1 MTSDSCASWANSS
14 TIAVFWNTSNKRK
27 PEWLAVIRILTNPK
41 EKEEEGVSPIQFQ
54 IPNSK
59 SSSILASDIW
69 KRLFPTGRKRPISVS
84 VPLPNI
90 RIRMGTN
97 INLFK
102 LCSGLR
108 VLGYFMILLFAA
120 IVALTYYAVVFIT
133 WGPILFRFPFR
144 LSSLF
149 ALFILF
155 LFHIFLIL
163 LTWSYFMVVLNDPGS
178 VPHNW
183 TPHQHNS
190 HLEIDF
196 DPTPSPAYCSR
207 CQNAKPPRCH
217 HCSICQRCVLKM
229 DHHCIWVVNCVG
241 ARNYKY
247 FLLFLLYTFLETT
260 LDCLALIPS
269 FIRFFGGAKNHS
281 LSPGG
286 FAVIF
291 LASILNL
298 AFALSLLC
306 FVVMHISL
314 LLSNTTSVEVHEKK
328 KGVRWRY
335 DLGRK
340 KNFEQV
346 FGTKK
351 ALWLFPLFS
360 KEDLDNIPAL
370 RGIEFPTRSDVDV

>member
-1 MTSDSCASWANSS
+1 M
-14 TIAVFWNTSNKRK
+14 
-27 PEWLAVIRILTNPK
+27 
-41 EKEEEGVSPIQFQ
+41 
-54 IPNSK
+54 
-59 SSSILASDIW
+59 
-69 KRLFPTGRKRPISVS
+69 
-84 VPLPNI
+84 
-90 RIRMGTN
+90 
-97 INLFK
+97 FK

-108 VLGYFMILLFAA
+108 VLGYLMILLFAA
-120 IVALTYYAVVFIT
+120 IVALTYYAVVLIT
-133 WGPILFRFPFR
+133 WGPLLLRSRCFPSFF
-144 LSSLF
+144 F
-149 ALFILF
+149 ALFILL
-155 LFHIFLIL
+155 LFHILLLL
-163 LTWSYFMVVLNDPGS
+163 LTWSYLMVVLNDPGS

-183 TPHQHNS
+183 TPNQ
-190 HLEIDF
+190 
-196 DPTPSPAYCSR
+196 PATPSPAYCTR
-207 CQNAKPPRCH
+207 CQNVKPPRCH

-241 ARNYKY
+241 ARNYKH

-260 LDCLALIPS
+260 LNCLALVPS

-286 FAVIF
+286 FAIVC
-291 LASILNL
+291 LDAVLNL

-335 DLGRK
+335 DLGWKR
-340 KNFEQV
+340 NFEQV

-360 KEDLDNIPAL
+360 KEDLDNIPSL
-370 RGIEFPTRSDVDV
+370 RGIEFPTRSDVDILEFKELSAR

>member
-1 MTSDSCASWANSS
+1 
-14 TIAVFWNTSNKRK
+14 
-27 PEWLAVIRILTNPK
+27 
-41 EKEEEGVSPIQFQ
+41 
-54 IPNSK
+54 
-59 SSSILASDIW
+59 
-69 KRLFPTGRKRPISVS
+69 
-84 VPLPNI
+84 
-90 RIRMGTN
+90 MGSN

-102 LCSGLR
+102 LCSALR

-120 IVALTYYAVVFIT
+120 IVALSYYAVVLIT
-133 WGPILFRFPFR
+133 WGPLLFHSPLR
-144 LSSLF
+144 LPSFFSAFFVL
-149 ALFILF
+149 L
-155 LFHIFLIL
+155 LFHILLIL
-163 LTWSYFMVVLNDPGS
+163 LTWSYLMVVLNDPGS
-178 VPHNW
+178 VPLNW
-183 TPHQHNS
+183 RHQHQQLRS
-190 HLEIDF
+190 DF
-196 DPTPSPAYCSR
+196 DLETAPPTPSPAYCSR
-207 CQNAKPPRCH
+207 CQNGKPPRCH

-247 FLLFLLYTFLETT
+247 FLLFLLYTFLETA
-260 LDCLALIPS
+260 LDCLALVPS
-269 FIRFFGGAKNHS
+269 FIRFFGGNKNHS

-328 KGVRWRY
+328 KGVRWMY
-335 DLGRK
+335 DLGWKR
-340 KNFEQV
+340 NFEQV

-360 KEDLDNIPAL
+360 KEDLENIPAL
-370 RGIEFPTRSDVDV
+370 RGIDFPTRSDVDV

>member
-1 MTSDSCASWANSS
+1 MIMQN
-14 TIAVFWNTSNKRK
+14 
-27 PEWLAVIRILTNPK
+27 
-41 EKEEEGVSPIQFQ
+41 
-54 IPNSK
+54 
-59 SSSILASDIW
+59 
-69 KRLFPTGRKRPISVS
+69 
-84 VPLPNI
+84 
-90 RIRMGTN
+90 M
-97 INLFK
+97 NLFK
-102 LCSGLR
+102 LCSALR

-120 IVALTYYAVVFIT
+120 IVILTYYAVVFVT
-133 WGPILFRFPFR
+133 WGPLLFP
-144 LSSLF
+144 LSSSSSFLSSF
-149 ALFILF
+149 FILL
-155 LFHIFLIL
+155 LFHTLLFL
-163 LTWSYFMVVLNDPGS
+163 LTWSYFMAVFNDPGS
-178 VPHNW
+178 VPLNW
-183 TPHQHNS
+183 SPLPQPPSNQFQFE
-190 HLEIDF
+190 LEDEEEEEPATST
-196 DPTPSPAYCSR
+196 PTPSTGGYCTR

-241 ARNYKY
+241 ARTYKY

-260 LDCLALIPS
+260 LVCLALIPS
-269 FIRFFGGAKNHS
+269 FLRFFGVGGAKNHK

-286 FAVIF
+286 FSAIF

-306 FVVMHISL
+306 FIVMHLSL

-335 DLGRK
+335 DVGRK

-360 KEDLDNIPAL
+360 KEDLENIPAL

>member
-1 MTSDSCASWANSS
+1 
-14 TIAVFWNTSNKRK
+14 
-27 PEWLAVIRILTNPK
+27 
-41 EKEEEGVSPIQFQ
+41 
-54 IPNSK
+54 
-59 SSSILASDIW
+59 
-69 KRLFPTGRKRPISVS
+69 
-84 VPLPNI
+84 
-90 RIRMGTN
+90 MGSN

-102 LCSGLR
+102 LCSALR

-120 IVALTYYAVVFIT
+120 IVALSYYAVVLIT
-133 WGPILFRFPFR
+133 WGPLLFHSPLR
-144 LSSLF
+144 LPSFFSAFFVL
-149 ALFILF
+149 L
-155 LFHIFLIL
+155 LFHILLIL
-163 LTWSYFMVVLNDPGS
+163 LTWSYIMVVLNDPGS

-183 TPHQHNS
+183 RHHQQQQLRSDFN
-190 HLEIDF
+190 LETAP
-196 DPTPSPAYCSR
+196 PTPSPAYCSR
-207 CQNAKPPRCH
+207 CQNGKPPRCH

-260 LDCLALIPS
+260 LDCLALVPS
-269 FIRFFGGAKNHS
+269 FIRFFGGNKNHS

-314 LLSNTTSVEVHEKK
+314 LLSNTTSVEV
-328 KGVRWRY
+328 
-335 DLGRK
+335 
-340 KNFEQV
+340 

-360 KEDLDNIPAL
+360 KEDLENIPAL
-370 RGIEFPTRSDVDV
+370 RGIDFPTRSDVDV

>member
-1 MTSDSCASWANSS
+1 M
-14 TIAVFWNTSNKRK
+14 
-27 PEWLAVIRILTNPK
+27 
-41 EKEEEGVSPIQFQ
+41 
-54 IPNSK
+54 
-59 SSSILASDIW
+59 
-69 KRLFPTGRKRPISVS
+69 
-84 VPLPNI
+84 
-90 RIRMGTN
+90 
-97 INLFK
+97 NLFK
-102 LCSGLR
+102 LCSALR

-120 IVALTYYAVVFIT
+120 IVILTYYAVVFVT
-133 WGPILFRFPFR
+133 WGPHLFP
-144 LSSLF
+144 LSSSTSF
-149 ALFILF
+149 FSAFFILL
-155 LFHIFLIL
+155 LFHTLLFL
-163 LTWSYFMVVLNDPGS
+163 LTWSYFMAVFNDPGS
-178 VPHNW
+178 VPLNW
-183 TPHQHNS
+183 TPLPQLPAVAVAVAVPPPSNEVQFE
-190 HLEIDF
+190 LEEEEEA
-196 DPTPSPAYCSR
+196 PSTTTPSTVGYCTR

-241 ARNYKY
+241 ARTYKY

-260 LDCLALIPS
+260 LVCLALIPS
-269 FIRFFGGAKNHS
+269 FLRFFGVGGAKNHK

-286 FAVIF
+286 FSAIF

-306 FVVMHISL
+306 FIVMHLSL

-335 DLGRK
+335 DVGRK

-360 KEDLDNIPAL
+360 EEDLENIPAL

>member
-1 MTSDSCASWANSS
+1 MDH
-14 TIAVFWNTSNKRK
+14 
-27 PEWLAVIRILTNPK
+27 
-41 EKEEEGVSPIQFQ
+41 
-54 IPNSK
+54 
-59 SSSILASDIW
+59 
-69 KRLFPTGRKRPISVS
+69 
-84 VPLPNI
+84 
-90 RIRMGTN
+90 

-102 LCSGLR
+102 LCSALR
-108 VLGYFMILLFAA
+108 VLGYLMILLFAA
-120 IVALTYYAVVFIT
+120 IVALSYYAVVIIA
-133 WGPILFRFPFR
+133 WGPLFFR
-144 LSSLF
+144 SFSPLSFL
-149 ALFILF
+149 ILF

-178 VPHNW
+178 VPQNW
-183 TPHQHNS
+183 RPLPLSQH
-190 HLEIDF
+190 HDLEASTLPISLSAQVAPESDNAAEASSSS
-196 DPTPSPAYCSR
+196 TGYCTR
-207 CQNAKPPRCH
+207 CQNGKPPRCH
-217 HCSICQRCVLKM
+217 HCSVCQRCVLKM

-247 FLLFLLYTFLETT
+247 FLLFLFYTFLETT
-260 LDCLALIPS
+260 LDCLALVPS
-269 FIRFFGGAKNHS
+269 FIRFFSGARNHS

-291 LASILNL
+291 LASILNF

-314 LLSNTTSVEVHEKK
+314 LLSNTTTVEVYEKK
-328 KGVRWRY
+328 KAVRWRY

-351 ALWLFPLFS
+351 ALWLLPLFS

-370 RGIEFPTRSDVDV
+370 RGIEFPTRSDLEV

>member
-1 MTSDSCASWANSS
+1 MFN
-14 TIAVFWNTSNKRK
+14 
-27 PEWLAVIRILTNPK
+27 
-41 EKEEEGVSPIQFQ
+41 
-54 IPNSK
+54 
-59 SSSILASDIW
+59 
-69 KRLFPTGRKRPISVS
+69 
-84 VPLPNI
+84 
-90 RIRMGTN
+90 N

-102 LCSGLR
+102 FCSALR

-120 IVALTYYAVVFIT
+120 IVALTYYAVVFVT
-133 WGPILFRFPFR
+133 WGPLLFPFR
-144 LSSLF
+144 FSSSSSFSALS
-149 ALFILF
+149 ILL
-155 LFHIFLIL
+155 LFHTLLVL

-178 VPHNW
+178 VPLNW
-183 TPHQHNS
+183 IPHQHQQDLHD
-190 HLEIDF
+190 HLAAPPPSTNQFQELETTTTTTTS
-196 DPTPSPAYCSR
+196 TPPSAGY
-207 CQNAKPPRCH
+207 
-217 HCSICQRCVLKM
+217 CQRCVLKM

-269 FIRFFGGAKNHS
+269 FFRFFGGAKTHK
-281 LSPGG
+281 LTPGG
-286 FAVIF
+286 FSAIF

-306 FVVMHISL
+306 FVVMHLSL

-351 ALWLFPLFS
+351 TLWLLPLFS
-360 KEDLDNIPAL
+360 QEDLDNIPAL
-370 RGIEFPTRSDVDV
+370 RGIEFPIRSDVDV